1 MPCETCA
8 QAHCGTHVAIL
19 ASRVSSTITRTG
31 NSHARR
37 VLIEAARNHRFQAR
51 MSETLQRRQEGQPK
65 AVREIAWR
73 AQRPGYV
80 GIRVMIPDSRA
91 QGVCRPRV
99 TA

>member
-1 MPCETCA
+1 
-8 QAHCGTHVAIL
+8 
-19 ASRVSSTITRTG
+19 
-31 NSHARR
+31 
-37 VLIEAARNHRFQAR
+37 

>member
-1 MPCETCA
+1 LWHPRSDIGESGIEHHH
-8 QAHCGTHVAIL
+8 QD
-19 ASRVSSTITRTG
+19 RTG

-37 VLIEAARNHRFQAR
+37 VLIEAARNHRFPAR